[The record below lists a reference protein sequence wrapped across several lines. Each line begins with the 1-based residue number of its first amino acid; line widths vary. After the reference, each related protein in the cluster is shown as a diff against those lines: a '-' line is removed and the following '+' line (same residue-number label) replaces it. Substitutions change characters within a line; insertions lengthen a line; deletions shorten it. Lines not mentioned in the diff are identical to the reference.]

1 MTPPAYAD
9 CSHSDEVKIDNSDD
23 CQKDFHMHVEFTE
36 RERLDIENR
45 LLREMAARYA
55 RLMEKEKADRKAAG
69 SG

>member
-9 CSHSDEVKIDNSDD
+9 CSHSDGVKIDDSDD
-23 CQKDFHMHVEFTE
+23 CQEDFPMRVEFTE

-55 RLMEKEKADRKAAG
+55 RLMEREKADRKAAG

>member
-9 CSHSDEVKIDNSDD
+9 CSHSDGVKIDNSDD
-23 CQKDFHMHVEFTE
+23 CQEDFHMYVEFTE
-36 RERLDIENR
+36 LERLDIENR

>member
-9 CSHSDEVKIDNSDD
+9 CSHSDEVKIDSSDD
-23 CQKDFHMHVEFTE
+23 CQEGLHMYVEFTE

-55 RLMEKEKADRKAAG
+55 RLIEKEKADRKAAG

>member
-1 MTPPAYAD
+1 M
-9 CSHSDEVKIDNSDD
+9 C
-23 CQKDFHMHVEFTE
+23 VEFTE

-55 RLMEKEKADRKAAG
+55 RLIEKIEKEKADRKAAG

>member
-9 CSHSDEVKIDNSDD
+9 CSHSDEVTNDSSDD
-23 CQKDFHMHVEFTE
+23 CQADFHMYVEFTE

-55 RLMEKEKADRKAAG
+55 RLMEREKTDRKADG

>member
-9 CSHSDEVKIDNSDD
+9 CFHSDEVKIDSFDD
-23 CQKDFHMHVEFTE
+23 CQENFHMCVEFTE

-55 RLMEKEKADRKAAG
+55 RLMEKEKADRKAEG

>member
-9 CSHSDEVKIDNSDD
+9 CSCSDKVKIDSPDD
-23 CQKDFHMHVEFTE
+23 CQEDFPMCVEFTE

-55 RLMEKEKADRKAAG
+55 RLMEKEKADRKATG